1 MFYDTTILGLFGTTV
16 ATSRVGS
23 VAEGRVS
30 GSPRTVAGKTGS
42 RTILRQHFITTDY
55 TPIPNIHSN
64 TNPDLNLNLDP
75 DHKPIPNP
83 FHENLVEI

>member
-1 MFYDTTILGLFGTTV
+1 MFYDTTILGLFGTTA
-16 ATSRVGS
+16 ATSSVGS

-30 GSPRTVAGKTGS
+30 GSPRTVTGKTGS
-42 RTILRQHFITTDY
+42 RTWLRQHFITTDY
-55 TPIPNIHSN
+55 TPVSNSN